1 MAGSVVGIAV
11 GGRGVAVSLGRLV
24 TVGQVAV
31 TGGAVVDTATV
42 GEGVDVLSR
51 VGVVVEAAT
60 VGERV
65 LVRSAVAVSVNG
77 IPTVGEVPVE
87 LVFNLPNSSLINV
100 YNSSKST
107 SHVRTVRS
115 GLAEKIHLPSGLKV
129 AQCTSAW

>member
-11 GGRGVAVSLGRLV
+11 GGRGVVVSLGRLV

-51 VGVVVEAAT
+51 VGVAVEAAT

-65 LVRSAVAVSVNG
+65 LVLATVADSVNG
-77 IPTVGEVPVE
+77 IPAVGEVPVE